1 MSPGPW
7 RGLPVKASDD
17 LTLHPGPKRRQDTA
31 VSGTVAVA
39 RGGHETCVSAEQFL
53 TILLKKYIYIYT
65 YIYCS
70 IYILL
75 IDRECVYILEK
86 EMAAHSSTLAWK
98 TLWMEEPGRLLSM
111 GSHEAKRLSRF
122 TGVYFWLF
130 SR

>member
-7 RGLPVKASDD
+7 RGRPVKASDG
-17 LTLHPGPKRRQDTA
+17 LTLHLGLKRRQDTA
-31 VSGTVAVA
+31 VSVTVAVA

-53 TILLKKYIYIYT
+53 TILLKKIDV
-65 YIYCS
+65 
-70 IYILL
+70 LL

-111 GSHEAKRLSRF
+111 GSHEAKRLSHF